1 MPASGSFALTRRAL
15 HHHSVKT
22 LACKSILHLQELIV
36 ANKSLVMV
44 RCRWLFLAKAHD
56 RAARASPRVKNPY
69 IPIYR
74 RTQKSSDLNRSFN
87 GISLAKIAF

>member
-1 MPASGSFALTRRAL
+1 MPASGSFALT
-15 HHHSVKT
+15 SVHCTIIPLKT

-74 RTQKSSDLNRSFN
+74 RTQKSSDLNRSFD
-87 GISLAKIAF
+87 GTSLAKIAF